1 MSRHERIGVW
11 IVGARGSVALC
22 TVAGAAAMRAGLID
36 STGLVSAREPFA
48 DLDLAD
54 PGRFVFGGHELA
66 GGSTAENAEDFHRR
80 TGVMNPDV
88 LKAIRPALRRVDAC
102 VRPGFSLD
110 GDRGE
115 RAEPPRMAGVLAGKR
130 VSPARLV
137 ARVQR
142 DLEAFRAAHRL
153 SRVIVIYLA
162 TTEGPAA
169 DAVNRLD
176 LKRFQRRLGAKTT
189 AGFTA
194 SLLYAWAAIDA
205 GFPFVNFTP
214 SPAAELPALAE
225 LAALRGVP
233 VAGNDGKTGETLVKT
248 VLAPMFVA
256 RNLKLKTWFGYNLL
270 GNADGESLVDPSRRM
285 SKLRSKDTLSRMV
298 DASELTSKV
307 TIDYAPSLHDWK
319 TAWDFIH
326 FEGFL
331 GTRMSLQFCWHGAD
345 SALAAPLVLDLV
357 RFTDLSARR
366 GETGPLRH
374 LASFFKSPLGVEEL
388 NFHRQFELLLG
399 YAARARERSTPR

>member
-1 MSRHERIGVW
+1 MSRRDRIGVW
-11 IVGARGSVALC
+11 IVGARGSVAVC
-22 TVAGAAAMRAGLID
+22 TLAGAAAMRAGLIEP
-36 STGLVSAREPFA
+36 TGLVSVREPFD

-66 GGSTAENAEDFHRR
+66 EGSAAANAEEFHRR
-80 TGVMNPDV
+80 TGVMSPAV
-88 LKAIRPALRRVDAC
+88 LKAIRPALRRVDERI
-102 VRPGFSLD
+102 RPGFALGGGD
-110 GDRGE
+110 GH
-115 RAEPPRMAGVLAGKR
+115 PRMAGVHAGER
-130 VSPARLV
+130 ASPARLV
-137 ARVQR
+137 ARVRR

-153 SRVIVIYLA
+153 SRVIVVYLA
-162 TTEGPAA
+162 TTEGPVAET
-169 DAVNRLD
+169 VRRLD
-176 LKRFQRRLGAKTT
+176 LKRFQRRLGAKTA

-205 GFPFVNFTP
+205 GFPFINFTP
-214 SPAAELPALAE
+214 SPGAELPALEE
-225 LAALRGVP
+225 LAVLRGVP

-256 RNLKLKTWFGYNLL
+256 RNLKLRTWFGYNLL
-270 GNADGESLVDPSRRM
+270 GNADGESLVDPSRRQ
-285 SKLRSKDTLSRMV
+285 SKLQSKDTLSRMV

-357 RFTDLSARR
+357 RFTDLSVRR

-374 LASFFKSPLGVEEL
+374 LASFFKSPLGVKEL
-388 NFHRQFELLLG
+388 DFHRQFALLLD
-399 YAARARERSTPR
+399 YAARARERSRPR